1 MTLKN
6 PTLKLYTHV
15 TGKYPPNIT
24 SQFSFTNIP
33 KKHLPGRC
41 LCVFFGGSQH
51 ILVEK
56 NGGKLPAPSTSQ
68 PESVMAEK
76 TAVLMKS
83 ADRPLL
89 RLDPRAEMATVFR
102 GEA

>member
-1 MTLKN
+1 MGESDQPL
-6 PTLKLYTHV
+6 
-15 TGKYPPNIT
+15 
-24 SQFSFTNIP
+24 Q
-33 KKHLPGRC
+33 
-41 LCVFFGGSQH
+41 Q
-51 ILVEK
+51 
-56 NGGKLPAPSTSQ
+56 SQ